1 MMKESPLGAMKA
13 TKMKEK
19 ESTTTAT
26 DAVMKFAFVEPRLS
40 LCIPLSE
47 TVPILSNARASG
59 GAITKWHI
67 SEVG

>member
-1 MMKESPLGAMKA
+1 MKESPLGAMKA

-26 DAVMKFAFVEPRLS
+26 DAVMKFAFGVPRLS
-40 LCIPLSE
+40 LCIPLS
-47 TVPILSNARASG
+47 TIFSTSSSASG
-59 GAITKWHI
+59 GAITKRHI